1 MLAHTLNKKKKEK
14 KEEEEVRILKP
25 RLLEKKVLRINQY
38 IYIYIY
44 GLSSSYAWCVILSN
58 LLLN

>member
-38 IYIYIY
+38 KI
-44 GLSSSYAWCVILSN
+44 GRAHV
-58 LLLN
+58 